1 MDDLESCQDGLG
13 LSQAK
18 PKLPSPAKGESAK
31 EEPAPPPPKKR
42 RTSANKAGE
51 ATEKKCKR
59 CKKMKLCSDFYQG
72 QAQCTDCSQ
81 GLRNLQNVAKRSG
94 EAAWLKGLD
103 DAEVDQLLQAY
114 NKEKAKCEKERTK
127 VKFNMSLYR
136 ERTIHASGYRKE
148 ARRRMMTEDYFYSWA
163 KTSEGGT
170 LSASQAQRKWEEYE
184 SDPSTVREG
193 EGKSLKLAIP
203 IFEDIVDYDDV
214 GASREIEQQ
223 SRLGNKLS
231 KDQLAEKNKV
241 LVLAGGRRSAPEQ
254 DLAHAVM
261 MDQDSSG
268 TLIPKLSALPTKSK
282 KGLAPEA
289 GDSDDDK
296 GQREPGQASASGS
309 SAPDGNG
316 KPQENKWFDAVAER
330 AKADRKFGQDLQK
343 AVKRLATMDGQ
354 MKEAM
359 DIARAE
365 ATTCGSAVAV
375 TEMKILD
382 TRNKALSLV
391 RTGTPEELETH
402 INSLLKSEDAVSVNT
417 NGSAKDASLVTS
429 APCHNFRALITV
441 TAARTLNE
449 QFQGVKSAAELDLA
463 WKSVRQVFA
472 HWDELMG
479 AYKTATTELKR
490 AIDSQ
495 GPAKA
500 KAKGKAK
507 AKAGAKN
514 KGSRMYE
521 VFGAGSSA
529 ATPIAKYD
537 TWPVPAEHDMSKP
550 FLLETAP
557 PLLKNVLGDG
567 GDDVVAGVR
576 NELSTF
582 ESKFS
587 KSDLRFT
594 AGKAQRRMD
603 EKSGAALAEC
613 ASSLL
618 SNHTVL
624 DVGKWQPPS
633 CYATIQK
640 HRSLQYEVG
649 HVVLADPLTVMHTME
664 ALNNKKKE
672 DERDRVTYASAP
684 PFLTHAEAEDLEDL
698 AGKGALFCGRLEPGQ
713 VLYTPAAM
721 VAGEAIHDSD
731 HVGLKTSL
739 IAVGPGDGDK
749 TGIAALRAMQME
761 AKDCGK
767 KSETLDDLVTA
778 IDDKISSMK
787 GPPHPPPADAGNAS

>member
-1 MDDLESCQDGLG
+1 MLH
-13 LSQAK
+13 
-18 PKLPSPAKGESAK
+18 
-31 EEPAPPPPKKR
+31 
-42 RTSANKAGE
+42 
-51 ATEKKCKR
+51 
-59 CKKMKLCSDFYQG
+59 LC
-72 QAQCTDCSQ
+72 A
-81 GLRNLQNVAKRSG
+81 VA
-94 EAAWLKGLD
+94 A
-103 DAEVDQLLQAY
+103 
-114 NKEKAKCEKERTK
+114 
-127 VKFNMSLYR
+127 
-136 ERTIHASGYRKE
+136 
-148 ARRRMMTEDYFYSWA
+148 
-163 KTSEGGT
+163 
-170 LSASQAQRKWEEYE
+170 
-184 SDPSTVREG
+184 
-193 EGKSLKLAIP
+193 LKL
-203 IFEDIVDYDDV
+203 
-214 GASREIEQQ
+214 SRQKVYT
-223 SRLGNKLS
+223 SR
-231 KDQLAEKNKV
+231 
-241 LVLAGGRRSAPEQ
+241 
-254 DLAHAVM
+254 
-261 MDQDSSG
+261 
-268 TLIPKLSALPTKSK
+268 
-282 KGLAPEA
+282 
-289 GDSDDDK
+289 
-296 GQREPGQASASGS
+296 
-309 SAPDGNG
+309 
-316 KPQENKWFDAVAER
+316 
-330 AKADRKFGQDLQK
+330 
-343 AVKRLATMDGQ
+343 
-354 MKEAM
+354 
-359 DIARAE
+359 
-365 ATTCGSAVAV
+365 
-375 TEMKILD
+375 
-382 TRNKALSLV
+382 
-391 RTGTPEELETH
+391 
-402 INSLLKSEDAVSVNT
+402 NSLLILSKNFKCIGGW
-417 NGSAKDASLVTS
+417 GSWQTSLRTS

-514 KGSRMYE
+514 KGSKMYE

-537 TWPVPAEHDMSKP
+537 TWRVPAEHDMSKP

-649 HVVLADPLTVMHTME
+649 GFASLRFCCKGERIMALLIVVGFLDRSCIFAHTLSKCVSRRFVSKIAD
-664 ALNNKKKE
+664 
-672 DERDRVTYASAP
+672 
-684 PFLTHAEAEDLEDL
+684 
-698 AGKGALFCGRLEPGQ
+698 
-713 VLYTPAAM
+713 
-721 VAGEAIHDSD
+721 
-731 HVGLKTSL
+731 
-739 IAVGPGDGDK
+739 
-749 TGIAALRAMQME
+749 
-761 AKDCGK
+761 
-767 KSETLDDLVTA
+767 
-778 IDDKISSMK
+778 
-787 GPPHPPPADAGNAS
+787 